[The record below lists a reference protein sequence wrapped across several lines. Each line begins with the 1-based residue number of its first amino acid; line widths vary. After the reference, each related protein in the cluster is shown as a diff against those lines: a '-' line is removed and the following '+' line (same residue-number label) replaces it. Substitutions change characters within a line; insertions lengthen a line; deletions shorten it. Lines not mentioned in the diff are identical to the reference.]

1 MASQRK
7 NRALF
12 IDHEAASALEFLK
25 AGLLYPVSSLMNKA
39 EVSEVLSNS
48 TINKKIFPFP
58 FILAP
63 SGKRNAD
70 VLKDVQP
77 KEKLDLICDGNV
89 FAILTVDEVF
99 EIDPKERLRHIYG
112 TDDEMHPGVRSTS
125 KRLGKCA
132 VYGEYTL
139 TNDIPDLHRN
149 EIKEAIELLNAKN
162 ITAIMMAAN
171 PLHRAHE
178 RLIRQSLES
187 SDLTVIFLLKPYETA
202 DLQYSLRYEALKYFI
217 DNYLPKNRVIIVPL
231 DTNYIFAGINE
242 IIIDAI
248 VAKNYGCTKLTIG
261 PNHAGLGMYYD
272 SNTNK
277 SILDRVTD
285 IGITISVASEYVY
298 CNVCKTLVST
308 NTCPHGQHHHI
319 SYHAESILE
328 LLKLGIVPPA
338 VLVRKEI
345 SALLLSKMFK
355 NRFKNLEKMYYNLLP
370 IGGLLESHTE
380 EEFYKELMNLYQTT
394 SLT

>member
-7 NRALF
+7 NKTLY
-12 IDHEAASALEFLK
+12 IDREAAAALEFLK
-25 AGLLYPVSSLMNKA
+25 AGLLYPVQSLMNEA
-39 EVSEVLSNS
+39 QVHEVLLSS
-48 TINKKIFPFP
+48 TINKNIFPFP

-63 SGKRNAD
+63 SGKRNEQT
-70 VLKDVQP
+70 LKELKPGEQL
-77 KEKLDLICDGNV
+77 ELICDGKL
-89 FAILTVDEVF
+89 FAILDVEEVF
-99 EIDPKERLRHIYG
+99 QIDPKERLRHIYG

-125 KRLGKCA
+125 KRLGKFA
-132 VYGEYTL
+132 VSGDYKLSGKMP
-139 TNDIPDLHRN
+139 NLHKN
-149 EIKEAIELLNAKN
+149 YIKESIELLNAKS

-187 SDLTVIFLLKPYETA
+187 CDLTVIFLLKPYETA
-202 DLQYSLRYEALKYFI
+202 DLQYSLRYEAMKYFV

-231 DTNYIFAGINE
+231 ETNYIFAGINE

-261 PNHAGLGMYYD
+261 QNHAGLGMYYD

-285 IGITISVASEYVY
+285 LGIHISVASEYVY

-319 SYHAESILE
+319 SYHSESILE

-355 NRFKNLEKMYYNLLP
+355 HRFKNLEKMYYNLLP

-380 EEFYKELMNLYQTT
+380 EEFYKELMKLYQTT

>member
-7 NRALF
+7 NKTLY
-12 IDHEAASALEFLK
+12 IDREAASALEFLK
-25 AGLLYPVSSLMNKA
+25 AGLLYPVVSLMN
-39 EVSEVLSNS
+39 EVEVKEVLASS
-48 TINKKIFPFP
+48 TVNKNIFPFP

-63 SGKRNAD
+63 SGKRNEQT
-70 VLKDVQP
+70 LKDL
-77 KEKLDLICDGNV
+77 ESNDELELICDGKL
-89 FAILTVDEVF
+89 FATLYVEQVF

-112 TDDEMHPGVRSTS
+112 TDDDMHPGVRQTS
-125 KRLGKCA
+125 KRLGKYA
-132 VYGEYTL
+132 VCGDYKLAGRVPNL
-139 TNDIPDLHRN
+139 NKN
-149 EIKEAIELLNAKN
+149 FIKESIELINAKN
-162 ITAIMMAAN
+162 VTAIMMAAN

-202 DLQYSLRYEALKYFI
+202 DLQYSLRHEALKYFI

-231 DTNYIFAGINE
+231 ETNYIFAGINE

-261 PNHAGLGMYYD
+261 QNHAGLGMYYD

-285 IGITISVASEYVY
+285 IGIEISVASEYVY

-338 VLVRKEI
+338 VLVRKEV

-380 EEFYKELMNLYQTT
+380 EEFYKELMKLYQTT

>member
-1 MASQRK
+1 MASLRK
-7 NRALF
+7 NSSLF
-12 IDHEAASALEFLK
+12 IDPEAASALEFLK
-25 AGLLYPVSSLMNKA
+25 AGLLYPVTSLMNKK
-39 EVSEVLSNS
+39 EVLEVLSTS

-63 SGKRNAD
+63 SGKRNENT
-70 VLKDVQP
+70 LKELKKGD
-77 KEKLDLICDGNV
+77 ELELISNGEL
-89 FAILTVDEVF
+89 FAILTVDEIF

-112 TDDEMHPGVRSTS
+112 TDDDSHPGVRQTS
-125 KRLGKCA
+125 KRLGKYA
-132 VYGEYTL
+132 VCGDYTL
-139 TNDIPDLHRN
+139 ANDLPNLHKDYIKDSIDL
-149 EIKEAIELLNAKN
+149 IGAKN
-162 ITAIMMAAN
+162 VTAIMMAAN

-178 RLIRQSLES
+178 RLIRQSLEN

-202 DLQYSLRYEALKYFI
+202 DLKYSIRYESLKYFI

-231 DTNYIFAGINE
+231 ESNYIFAGINE

-261 PNHAGLGMYYD
+261 QNHAGLGMYYD

-285 IGITISVASEYVY
+285 LEIAISIASEYVY

-308 NTCPHGQHHHI
+308 STCPHGQHHHI

-345 SALLLSKMFK
+345 SALILSKMFV
-355 NRFKNLEKMYYNLLP
+355 NRFTNLEKLYYNLLP
-370 IGGLLESHTE
+370 IGGLLENHTE
-380 EEFYKELMNLYQTT
+380 EEFYKELMKLYQTT

>member
-1 MASQRK
+1 
-7 NRALF
+7 
-12 IDHEAASALEFLK
+12 
-25 AGLLYPVSSLMNKA
+25 
-39 EVSEVLSNS
+39 
-48 TINKKIFPFP
+48 
-58 FILAP
+58 
-63 SGKRNAD
+63 
-70 VLKDVQP
+70 
-77 KEKLDLICDGNV
+77 
-89 FAILTVDEVF
+89 
-99 EIDPKERLRHIYG
+99 
-112 TDDEMHPGVRSTS
+112 
-125 KRLGKCA
+125 
-132 VYGEYTL
+132 
-139 TNDIPDLHRN
+139 
-149 EIKEAIELLNAKN
+149 
-162 ITAIMMAAN
+162 MMAAN

-202 DLQYSLRYEALKYFI
+202 DLQYNLRYEALKYFV

-231 DTNYIFAGINE
+231 ESNYIFAGINE

-261 PNHAGLGMYYD
+261 QNHAGLGMYYD

-285 IGITISVASEYVY
+285 IGIHISVASEYVY
-298 CNVCKTLVST
+298 CNECKTLVST

-328 LLKLGIVPPA
+328 LLKLGILPPA

-380 EEFYKELMNLYQTT
+380 EEFYKELMKLYQTT

>member
-7 NRALF
+7 NSSLF
-12 IDHEAASALEFLK
+12 IDPEAASALEFLK
-25 AGLLYPVSSLMNKA
+25 AGLLYPATSLMNKK
-39 EVSEVLSNS
+39 EVLEVLSTS
-48 TINKKIFPFP
+48 TINKKTFPFP

-63 SGKRNAD
+63 SGKRNAK
-70 VLKDVQP
+70 VLKELKTGD
-77 KEKLDLICDGNV
+77 ELDLISNGEL
-89 FAILTVDEVF
+89 FATLIVDEIF

-112 TDDEMHPGVRSTS
+112 TDDESHPGVRSTS
-125 KRLGKCA
+125 KRLGKYA
-132 VYGEYTL
+132 VCGDYILVNDMPNLHKEYIR
-139 TNDIPDLHRN
+139 DS
-149 EIKEAIELLNAKN
+149 IELIGAKN
-162 ITAIMMAAN
+162 ITAMMMAVN

-178 RLIRQSLES
+178 RLIRQSLEN
-187 SDLTVIFLLKPYETA
+187 SDLVVIFLLKPYESA
-202 DLQYSLRYEALKYFI
+202 DLKYSIRYESLKYFV

-231 DTNYIFAGINE
+231 ESNYIFAGINE

-261 PNHAGLGMYYD
+261 QNHAGLGMYYD

-285 IGITISVASEYVY
+285 LDINISIASEYVY

-308 NTCPHGQHHHI
+308 CTCPHGQHHHI
-319 SYHAESILE
+319 SYHSESILE

-345 SALLLSKMFK
+345 SALVLSKMFE
-355 NRFKNLEKMYYNLLP
+355 NRFKNLEKLYYNLLP
-370 IGGLLESHTE
+370 VGGLLENHTE
-380 EEFYKELMNLYQTT
+380 EEFYKELMKLYQTT

>member
-7 NRALF
+7 NRVLV
-12 IDHEAASALEFLK
+12 IDSEAASALEFLK
-25 AGLLYPVSSLMNKA
+25 AGLLYPVVSLMNKT
-39 EVSEVLSNS
+39 EVSEVLSTS
-48 TINKKIFPFP
+48 TVNKKIFPFP

-63 SGKRNAD
+63 SGKRNEV
-70 VLKDVQP
+70 VLQEMHAG
-77 KEKLDLICDGNV
+77 EKLDLICNGEL
-89 FAILTVDEVF
+89 FATLIVEEVF

-112 TDDEMHPGVRSTS
+112 TDDETHPGVRSTS
-125 KRLGKCA
+125 KRLGKYA
-132 VYGEYTL
+132 VCGDYTL
-139 TNDIPDLHRN
+139 AHEIPDLHK
-149 EIKEAIELLNAKN
+149 EYIKEAIELLNAKN
-162 ITAIMMAAN
+162 ITAIMMAVN

-178 RLIRQSLES
+178 KLIRQSLES

-202 DLQYSLRYEALKYFI
+202 DLQYNLRYEALKYFI

-231 DTNYIFAGINE
+231 ETNYIFAGINE

-285 IGITISVASEYVY
+285 IGINISIASEYVY
-298 CNVCKTLVST
+298 CNICKTLVST